1 VAPKATGQIR
11 TYRRSDGL
19 TTYSLRLRALGQR
32 WNIRLGTEEDG
43 WTEGRAGRELAKQLA
58 LVDAGVWEPPRK
70 GDSGSEEELSFHA
83 VATRWLED
91 KELELK
97 PNSVADLRWRLEC
110 HLLPFFSEMLPSQI
124 DDATV
129 DDYKRDKQREQ
140 RRIEAAIKAGS
151 GPRDGRNQPIKPL
164 SNESINKTLRTLGTI
179 LDDANRRSRRSTANP
194 VRRPGTMLKA
204 SKPKRDYLEPDELVE
219 LIEVAGSLD
228 GPAPM
233 SVARGEA
240 ARRMRDVEGRTWAEI
255 AADLGVATSTA
266 IYLHRRPAP
275 RQVARPR
282 RAILATLGCS
292 GLRARELCNLD
303 GPDLDLARGI
313 IYVRDAKTPAGVRQV
328 YISPW
333 LRDELS
339 AYRAVVQGEINP
351 GGPAFPTRTG
361 ARRTRHNL
369 LQRVVQPT
377 VRRANEIRAEQG
389 RAALPAITNHTFR
402 RTYISLLFAAGAD
415 PPYVMSQVGHEDA
428 KTTLNIYAKVLR
440 RRDRTSVSTAFDQ
453 LVADAIP
460 SAAREKIPD
469 LTARFESESERG
481 PTPQTRRAAR

>member
-1 VAPKATGQIR
+1 VAPKPTGQIR

-19 TTYSLRLRALGQR
+19 TIYSLRLRALGQR

-43 WTEGRAGRELAKQLA
+43 WTEGRAERELAKQIA
-58 LVDAGVWEPPRK
+58 LVDAGVWEPPRS
-70 GDSGSEEELSFHA
+70 GDSQSEEELTFHA

-91 KELELK
+91 KELEMR

-110 HLLPFFSEMLPSQI
+110 HLLPFFSEMFPSQI
-124 DDATV
+124 DGAAV
-129 DDYKRDKQREQ
+129 DDYKRHKQRER
-140 RRIEAAIKAGS
+140 RRIEAAIKAGP
-151 GPRDGRNQPIKPL
+151 GPRDAHNQPIKPL
-164 SNESINKTLRTLGTI
+164 SNESINKTMRTLGQI
-179 LDDANRRSRRSTANP
+179 LDDANRRSHRSTPNP

-204 SKPKRDYLEPDELVE
+204 SKPRRDYLEPDELVE
-219 LIEVAGSLD
+219 LIDVAGSLD
-228 GPAPM
+228 APASI

-240 ARRMRDVEGRTWAEI
+240 ARHMRDVEARTWAEI
-255 AADLGVATSTA
+255 ATELGVATSTA
-266 IYLHRRPAP
+266 IYLYRRPTP

-292 GLRARELCNLD
+292 GLRAQELCELD
-303 GPDLDLARGI
+303 GPDLDLAKGI
-313 IYVRDAKTPAGVRQV
+313 IYVRDSKTPAGVRQV

-339 AYRAVVQGEINP
+339 AYRAAVQGEIDP
-351 GGPAFPTRTG
+351 RGPAFPTKTG

-369 LQRVVQPT
+369 LQRVLQPT

-389 RAALPAITNHTFR
+389 RAAVPAITNHTFR

-428 KTTLNIYAKVLR
+428 KTSLNIYAQVLR
-440 RRDRTSVSTAFDQ
+440 RRDRTGVSRAFDQ

-469 LTARFESESERG
+469 VTARFESESERG
-481 PTPQTRRAAR
+481 RARQMRRSAR